1 MVGIVLFVCRLRDLH
16 PANTVMHLSKRHI
29 AFLSLL
35 CACFLMLAT
44 TVLPHHHHDDGR
56 ICFALVDI
64 SHAAQEHSGDA
75 SACHDGCLMKLG
87 VAKDVSLSDFGSK
100 GALFAWVAVLPDL
113 VSVPDAGVRKV
124 ASPYIYI
131 ESPCKCI
138 VCTLCGLRAPP
149 LWA

>member
-1 MVGIVLFVCRLRDLH
+1 M
-16 PANTVMHLSKRHI
+16 
-29 AFLSLL
+29 
-35 CACFLMLAT
+35 MLAT

-56 ICFALVDI
+56 ICFAVSDI
-64 SHAAQEHSGDA
+64 SHAGHEHSGDA

-87 VAKDVSLSDFGSK
+87 VAKDVLLSDFGSK
-100 GALFAWVAVLPDL
+100 EASFAWVAVLPDL
-113 VSVPDAGVRKV
+113 LSVPDAGERKI

-149 LWA
+149 FGA